1 VRARLDAVIAGLRRP
16 TYATVTPRE
25 FLTEP
30 SEALRYR
37 GRGLG
42 QDWGTVIHKLLE
54 LALEHRGP
62 DGMLSAAFDLEAAAA
77 AGIEESDLEHD
88 HAALAAR
95 AVELV
100 RGVMASDIWRR
111 ATASPRC
118 YVEVP
123 FTLQVASDQLP
134 AGVDLDAG
142 PGAATPPEP
151 LPTLIRGV
159 IDLVFADAPDATGD
173 AGWTIV
179 DWKTTSAIAESDTTL
194 ADHYLPQLRLYARC
208 WAAASCT
215 LPPST

>member
-1 VRARLDAVIAGLRRP
+1 
-16 TYATVTPRE
+16 
-25 FLTEP
+25 
-30 SEALRYR
+30 
-37 GRGLG
+37 
-42 QDWGTVIHKLLE
+42 
-54 LALEHRGP
+54 
-62 DGMLSAAFDLEAAAA
+62 
-77 AGIEESDLEHD
+77 
-88 HAALAAR
+88 
-95 AVELV
+95 
-100 RGVMASDIWRR
+100 MASDIWRR